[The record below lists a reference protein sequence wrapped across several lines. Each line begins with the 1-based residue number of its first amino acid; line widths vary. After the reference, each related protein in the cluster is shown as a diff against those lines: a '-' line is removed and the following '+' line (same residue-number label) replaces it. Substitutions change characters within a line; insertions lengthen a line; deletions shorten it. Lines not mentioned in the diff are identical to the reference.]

1 MQETGDASISV
12 HAAEKGEYMKSLKQN
27 IAKLASD
34 SNTKVF
40 GVFEK
45 IRDVIPGEMV
55 QNSNS
60 AVIES
65 ALQSDVQ
72 FIDSEYPPVEENL
85 QHLKRDNMKYISWFC
100 IKDFFP
106 DQKYCLFNNIKLR
119 SQIMRD
125 KGFSYLVD
133 ALNIMS
139 TQPGLVIRLFE
150 FTERTEQGI
159 YSIWINFNGIWKEIV
174 VDEHVPIYS
183 LEEEGKA
190 KFMFSNPNLE
200 KREIWYLLLEKA
212 LAKAYGG
219 YHRLYNSNETYT
231 IRDLTGAPVISNQLI
246 HIADQQHIT

>member
-65 ALQSDVQ
+65 ALQSDAQ

-133 ALNIMS
+133 ALLGS
-139 TQPGLVIRLFE
+139 FGELEQPDDQSGLGGHDVE
-150 FTERTEQGI
+150 GI
-159 YSIWINFNGIWKEIV
+159 HEIA
-174 VDEHVPIYS
+174 EPFIAH
-183 LEEEGKA
+183 
-190 KFMFSNPNLE
+190 NL
-200 KREIWYLLLEKA
+200 
-212 LAKAYGG
+212 
-219 YHRLYNSNETYT
+219 
-231 IRDLTGAPVISNQLI
+231 
-246 HIADQQHIT
+246 